1 MSGGYSST
9 TFFTL
14 VERDFS
20 LVFHNSFT
28 IKQGLFKKTPVC
40 MISKDVY
47 IKDVISKDVYIRS
60 WYAGLLWHAGLLVS

>member
-1 MSGGYSST
+1 MSGGYSSA

-28 IKQGLFKKTPVC
+28 IKQEKTPVC

-60 WYAGLLWHAGLLVS
+60 WYAGLL